1 MDQTTADGTVL
12 SQVPT
17 SVVLARLIDN
27 APAGYMTLAWLMGN
41 LQTRSFGIIL
51 LLLGVC
57 GLLPVVSPIAGLL
70 LFIPAFQM
78 IRAHPAPIF
87 PRWVAGR
94 PIATDKLAST
104 LMRIIPV
111 LRYLERFI
119 RPRWPTPFEATKRVI
134 GGFVL
139 LLGACL
145 LAPLPLSN
153 IPISLTIVLVAFAY
167 LEEDGI
173 LLAVALTITL
183 GLLAAVAAVLW
194 STVAELVWLT
204 RG

>member
-1 MDQTTADGTVL
+1 MKHTTAGRTGDST
-12 SQVPT
+12 VPT
-17 SVVLARLIDN
+17 SVVLARLIHN
-27 APAGYMTLAWLMGN
+27 APAGHVTLTWLMDH

-57 GLLPVVSPIAGLL
+57 GLLPGVSPIAGLV

-78 IRAHPAPIF
+78 IRAHQAPVF
-87 PRWVAGR
+87 PRRVAEQ
-94 PIATDKLAST
+94 PIATDKLADM
-104 LMRIIPV
+104 LMRIIPA

-153 IPISLTIVLVAFAY
+153 IPVSLAIVLVAFAY

-183 GLLAAVAAVLW
+183 GLLTAVAAALW
-194 STVAELVWLT
+194 STVAEMA
-204 RG
+204 

>member
-1 MDQTTADGTVL
+1 MNQPTADRTVL
-12 SQVPT
+12 SSVPT
-17 SVVLARLIDN
+17 SVVLARLIHD
-27 APAGYMTLAWLMGN
+27 APAGFVTLAWLMDH
-41 LQTRSFGIIL
+41 LHTRAFGIIL

-57 GLLPVVSPIAGLL
+57 GLLPVMSPIAGLL

-87 PRWVAGR
+87 PQWAAERR
-94 PIATDKLAST
+94 FATNKLAGT
-104 LMRIIPV
+104 LMRIVPA
-111 LRYLERFI
+111 LRYLERFT

-139 LLGACL
+139 VLGACL
-145 LAPLPLSN
+145 LAPVPLSN

-183 GLLAAVAAVLW
+183 GLLAIVAAALWTAVA
-194 STVAELVWLT
+194 
-204 RG
+204 R